1 MVSDRR
7 VPEFRITQST
17 SVTFCII
24 SVTKFPETQQGNWS
38 VSLLYIRTL
47 TFDGKINHNKKK
59 EEERFVSK
67 GEKAGLLQ
75 FTGTNL
81 QNEDKYATLYYLTVM

>member
-1 MVSDRR
+1 MSAPKDGNTNASTTAQIPQSRSRQRPIPQNSDRTLR
-7 VPEFRITQST
+7 QSISGAPEHQPST
-17 SVTFCII
+17 
-24 SVTKFPETQQGNWS
+24 
-38 VSLLYIRTL
+38 
-47 TFDGKINHNKKK
+47 NKKK

>member
-24 SVTKFPETQQGNWS
+24 SVTKFPVTQQEASFTFFNT
-38 VSLLYIRTL
+38 ITL
-47 TFDGKINHNKKK
+47 INKKINHKKK
-59 EEERFVSK
+59 
-67 GEKAGLLQ
+67 
-75 FTGTNL
+75 N
-81 QNEDKYATLYYLTVM
+81 